1 MREIKNL
8 ELVAELKT
16 IAAKKLDFA
25 VIGGSGFQTLDEVEK
40 LGQLDVANPFGAAVR
55 LTVLRYQQHSFV
67 FLPRH
72 GSDHSVA
79 PHSINYRANI
89 WALKAAGIEQV
100 LAFNAVGGIRADL
113 APGSVCIPDQII
125 DYSHGREATFF
136 DGEHYP
142 LDHIDFTE
150 PLRGPLYHR
159 LAAVQEN
166 NFATPLCYGC
176 SQGPR
181 LETAA
186 EIRRMQRDGVDV
198 VGMTLMPEAALAR
211 ELGIDYCSLALVVNW
226 AAGLTEND
234 ISMDDIYRELVH
246 CKATSL
252 RLLWRLLSQL
262 ACKIS

>member
-1 MREIKNL
+1 MLEIVDTNL
-8 ELVAELKT
+8 TAELKT
-16 IAAKKLDFA
+16 LAAQELDFA
-25 VIGGSGFQTLDEVEK
+25 VIGGSGFQALEDVET
-40 LGQLDVANPFGAAVR
+40 LGQLEVANPFGAPVP
-55 LTVLRYQQHSFV
+55 LTVLKHRQQSFV

-72 GSDHSVA
+72 GSDHSIA
-79 PHSINYRANI
+79 PHKINYRANI
-89 WALKAAGIEQV
+89 WALRSAGIEQI

-113 APGSVCIPDQII
+113 APGTVCIPDQII
-125 DYSHGREATFF
+125 DYSHGRAATYF

-150 PLRGPLYHR
+150 PLRGPLYRR
-159 LAAVQEN
+159 LLAVQEIK
-166 NFATPLCYGC
+166 FPAPLCYGC

-186 EIRRMQRDGVDV
+186 EIRRMQKDGVDV

-211 ELGIDYCSLALVVNW
+211 ELGMDYCSLALVVNW

-234 ISMDDIYRELVH
+234 ITMDDIYRELVH

-252 RLLWRLLSQL
+252 RLLWRLLS
-262 ACKIS
+262 